1 MHEKLPNATFAARQ
15 VELAVNNLDSLST
28 LDCVASQY
36 LPRIIQS
43 HFQPSVLT
51 DIIESDPALAV
62 QFLSLI
68 SRRGISIPDGRFSLA
83 NLLDKLTVNELRNT
97 ILSIKVTPT
106 SDRNNGEGEYKNKKG
121 LFIHSLAVACCAKDI
136 AELAIPQ
143 MDSQLA
149 YCAGLL
155 HDIGKLAIE
164 ETMPKSFTLITEQ
177 AESSKQCSRAV
188 EQEHLNIDHTVIGKR
203 LAQKWQMPN
212 LIVLA
217 IWLHH
222 NQTVTIC
229 KDMPEARIAAVVQLA
244 DSLARQS
251 DIGLSGSYDIPK
263 PAQPIAD
270 ILNISSEQLQLI
282 HHNLKAAV
290 ERKIKL
296 LGLNLP
302 KPQTEYSKAIQT
314 VAAQFANRDAE
325 LSDENRLLQS
335 ASSHL
340 DFIKD
345 FILNVSPNNSAI
357 NIAENLA
364 TQWQKF
370 YQTGKVCLYL
380 APSVSSQ
387 ILEVVVVENLSQ
399 RETFYVNAPVD
410 TSAIPKVLM
419 NQFMILN
426 AHEYIDWLFEQLNI
440 DFDINRTKLVPL
452 LSGSKTIGII
462 AFELNYPS
470 DLKLFEE
477 KFKISASIAGSIIG
491 MALEQR
497 KEQHFAEHFAELFSV
512 TPEAVQTLPEET
524 QSIPESKEI
533 SSVDSLDAL
542 AEMAAGAAHELNN
555 PLAVISGRAQLLAED
570 EGDKE
575 KKQILEQIK
584 KNANEASEI
593 IEDLMSFAE
602 PPQPKP
608 TPTRIPQM
616 IEEAIQLAGRKTD
629 IEKIDI
635 QVEVDDDTETVL
647 IDSAQIVSAIANIIS
662 NAVESYKTDI
672 GPIKISAENEETADS
687 VKLTITDSGCGMDA
701 VTLKKAIQPFFSAKE
716 AGRKRGM
723 GLAYAARLIQIN
735 KGSLSIT
742 SHPDE
747 GTTVNIYLPSK

>member
-672 GPIKISAENEETADS
+672 EPIKISAENEETADS

>member
-1 MHEKLPNATFAARQ
+1 MQEKLPNATFAARQ
-15 VELAVNNLDSLST
+15 VELAINSLDSLST
-28 LDCVASQY
+28 LDCIAAQY
-36 LPRIIQS
+36 LPRIIQG

-62 QFLSLI
+62 RFLSLI
-68 SRRGISIPDGRFSLA
+68 SSRGISIPDGRFSFA
-83 NLLDKLTVNELRNT
+83 NLLDKLTVNEVRNT
-97 ILSIKVTPT
+97 ILSIKVIPT
-106 SDRNNGEGEYKNKKG
+106 SVQADSENEHKNKKE

-155 HDIGKLAIE
+155 HDLGKLAIE
-164 ETMPKSFTLITEQ
+164 ETMPKSFALITEQ
-177 AESSKQCSRAV
+177 AESSKQNSRII
-188 EQEHLNIDHTVIGKR
+188 EQERLNIDHTIIGKR
-203 LAQKWQMPN
+203 LAQKWQLPN

-229 KDMPEARIAAVVQLA
+229 SDMPEARIAAVVQLA

-251 DIGLSGSYDIPK
+251 NIGLSGSYDVPK

-270 ILNISSEQLQLI
+270 ILNINSEQLQLI
-282 HHNLKAAV
+282 HHNLNAAV

-302 KPQTEYSKAIQT
+302 KAQTEYSRAIQT
-314 VAAQFANRDAE
+314 VAAQLANKESE

-340 DFIKD
+340 NFIKD
-345 FILNVSPNNSAI
+345 FILDISPNNFVI

-364 TQWQKF
+364 AQWQKF

-380 APSVSSQ
+380 VPSVSSQ
-387 ILEVVVVENLSQ
+387 ILDVVVVENLSQ
-399 RETFYVNAPVD
+399 REIFYINAPVE
-410 TSAIPKVLM
+410 TSAIPKAIT

-426 AHEYIDWLFEQLNI
+426 AHEHVGWLFEQLNV
-440 DFDINRTKLVPL
+440 DFDMNRTKLVPL
-452 LSGSKTIGII
+452 LSGSKAIGII

-477 KFKISASIAGSIIG
+477 KFKISASVAGLVLG
-491 MALEQR
+491 MILEQR

-512 TPEAVQTLPEET
+512 TPEAAPAPSEEAQPIQDST
-524 QSIPESKEI
+524 EI
-533 SSVDSLDAL
+533 SSEDSLDAL

-570 EGDKE
+570 EADKE

-608 TPTRIPQM
+608 TATRIPQM
-616 IEEAIQLAGRKTD
+616 VEEAIQLAGRKTD
-629 IEKIDI
+629 IEKFNI
-635 QVEVDDDTETVL
+635 QTEINDAIKTAF

-662 NAVESYKTDI
+662 NAVESYKTGI
-672 GPIKISAENEETADS
+672 GSIEISAENDEAADL
-687 VKLTITDSGCGMDA
+687 VKLTITDNGCGMDA

-742 SHPDE
+742 SQPNE

>member
-1 MHEKLPNATFAARQ
+1 MQDKLPDTTFAAKQ
-15 VELAVNNLDSLST
+15 VELAINNLDSLTT
-28 LDCVASQY
+28 LDCIAAQY
-36 LPRIIQS
+36 LPKIIQS
-43 HFQPSVLT
+43 HFQPSILT
-51 DIIESDPALAV
+51 DIIESDPALATR
-62 QFLSLI
+62 FLSLI
-68 SRRGISIPDGRFSLA
+68 SSRGINIPDGRFSFA
-83 NLLDKLTVNELRNT
+83 NLLDKLTVNEVRNT
-97 ILSIKVTPT
+97 ILSIKVMPT
-106 SDRNNGEGEYKNKKG
+106 SDQTNNENEHKNKKG

-164 ETMPKSFTLITEQ
+164 ETMPKSFTLITKQ
-177 AESSKQCSRAV
+177 AQSLKQCSRV
-188 EQEHLNIDHTVIGKR
+188 IEQEHLYIDHTVIGKR
-203 LAQKWQMPN
+203 LAQKWQLPN

-222 NQTVTIC
+222 NQTITIC
-229 KDMPEARIAAVVQLA
+229 SDMPEARIAAVVQLA

-251 DIGLSGSYDIPK
+251 NIGLSGSFDTPK

-270 ILNISSEQLQLI
+270 ILNINSEQLQLI
-282 HHNLKAAV
+282 HHNLNAAV
-290 ERKIKL
+290 EGKIKL

-302 KPQTEYSKAIQT
+302 KAQTEYNKAIQT
-314 VAAQFANRDAE
+314 IAAQFANRDAE

-345 FILNVSPNNSAI
+345 FILNISPNNSVI

-364 TQWQKF
+364 SRWQKF

-380 APSVSSQ
+380 APSLSSQ

-399 RETFYVNAPVD
+399 SEILYINAPVE
-410 TSAIPKVLM
+410 TSAIPKALI
-419 NQFMILN
+419 NQFTILS
-426 AHEYIDWLFEQLNI
+426 AQGHVDWLFEQLNV
-440 DFDINRTKLVPL
+440 DFDINRMKLVPL
-452 LSGSKTIGII
+452 LSGSKAIGII

-477 KFKISASIAGSIIG
+477 KFKISASVAGSILG

-497 KEQHFAEHFAELFSV
+497 KEQHFAEHFAELFSI
-512 TPEAVQTLPEET
+512 TPEPTPTLPEET
-524 QSIPESKEI
+524 QSIRDSTEI
-533 SSVDSLDAL
+533 TMEDSLDAL

-570 EGDKE
+570 EGNQE
-575 KKQILEQIK
+575 KKQILEQIQ

-608 TPTRIPQM
+608 TTTKIPQM
-616 IEEAIQLAGRKTD
+616 IDEAIQLAGRKTD
-629 IEKIDI
+629 IEKLNIQIEIDDGI
-635 QVEVDDDTETVL
+635 KNVFV
-647 IDSAQIVSAIANIIS
+647 DSAQIVSAIANIIS
-662 NAVESYKTDI
+662 NAIESYKTGI
-672 GPIKISAENEETADS
+672 GLIRISAENDKTADL

-701 VTLKKAIQPFFSAKE
+701 VTLKKAIQPFFSVKE

-735 KGSLSIT
+735 KGSLSI
-742 SHPDE
+742 SSQPGE